1 MSPIEEVS
9 PILASASIEN
19 GAKIA
24 KKCFSCHTFDKDGQN
39 KIGPNLYN
47 IIGSGIA
54 KKSGYAYSKALAS
67 FGGSWSFEN
76 LSKFLYKPK
85 NYVDGT
91 KMNFAGLKK
100 VEDRADLIL
109 WLREKS
115 DNPIPLT

>member
-1 MSPIEEVS
+1 MFIEPVS
-9 PILASASIEN
+9 PILSTSSLEN
-19 GAKIA
+19 GAKVA
-24 KKCFSCHTFDKDGQN
+24 KKCSSCHTFDKDGQN

-54 KKSGYAYSKALAS
+54 KKTGYAYSNALVN
-67 FGGSWSFEN
+67 FGGNWDFEKLAN
-76 LSKFLYKPK
+76 FLYKPK
-85 NYVDGT
+85 DYIDGT

-115 DNPIPLT
+115 DNPIPLP